1 MATGSSKA
9 AQALDAA
16 AFALQMQRPAEAEK
30 LAAGVLRNDR
40 GNVGAAELL
49 GRALLMQRRAADAIE
64 PLQRAAKR
72 TSHPGLETLLA
83 AALGAAG
90 KRDEALAQLRQ
101 TTTRRPAFPQA
112 FLELGNQLGK
122 LGRLDEA
129 VAVLEDG
136 IALAP
141 QLVELRVELGFIS
154 LKRND
159 RVRARALFEEILKA
173 APGRLDATIGLAN
186 TRTFDGNYAEAAE
199 LYRRALTQRPNDP
212 ALRNGLAVCLLELGD
227 RTAGEAAL
235 RDLARNPQMASQ
247 AMLSLAGSSHG
258 RFFLRPSAAA
268 KFLQG

>member
-1 MATGSSKA
+1 
-9 AQALDAA
+9 
-16 AFALQMQRPAEAEK
+16 
-30 LAAGVLRNDR
+30 
-40 GNVGAAELL
+40 
-49 GRALLMQRRAADAIE
+49 
-64 PLQRAAKR
+64 
-72 TSHPGLETLLA
+72 
-83 AALGAAG
+83 
-90 KRDEALAQLRQ
+90 DEALAHLRQ

-129 VAVLEDG
+129 AAVLEDG